1 MGSAL
6 ARPAARP
13 RQLSTNPYTEVF
25 IMRIAALLAASALH
39 AGTADMTII
48 ELPTARIEATGV
60 TVTVTP
66 VDGKW
71 LIPIQPR

>member
-13 RQLSTNPYTEVF
+13 CQLPTNPYTEVF

-39 AGTADMTII
+39 AGVADMTVI
-48 ELPTARIEATGV
+48 EFDTARIEAVGV
-60 TVTVTP
+60 TVKLTP

-71 LIPIQPR
+71 LIQIQPR